1 MRSAASFRAAL
12 EVLDIAEADAAAA
25 ARTDLACRIAG
36 LRGNVLSRMGRADEG
51 LPTVRD
57 ALDRALRLGLQV
69 PAAEI
74 YQRLADSLEHSGD
87 YRAAGRAYENAYE
100 FCAANDLAATGQ
112 LCRACATVVMFQR
125 GRWDRAALAVRR
137 CSRRRR
143 RDAARADRCLRCPR
157 PRACDARKYDR
168 GPVRPCSMHGLA
180 PLPSTSSRWRS
191 CRCGASPC
199 SRRLVGGR
207 TGPLESYRHILGRCR
222 DTEERHYCLPVLQFA
237 AAGFAAAGARADL
250 GATTALLG
258 EVAARTGQ
266 PEAEAAFAYAL
277 AECTGD
283 DEDPAA
289 AAAPLRRALTLLD
302 GLHLPIADIL
312 VRRRL
317 AIAIHGS
324 DEGRAALQE
333 ALRTARRLKA
343 DTLVNWL
350 GTDRD
355 ERPTPTRPLTDRE
368 AQVMRLVG
376 DGMTSR
382 AIASQLFLSVR
393 TVEMHVRNAIAKLGC
408 RTRAEA
414 VRQLQR
420 STGPH

>member
-100 FCAANDLAATGQ
+100 FCAANDFAATGQ

-125 GRWDRAALAVRR
+125 GRWDRAGSLCAAVLDD
-137 CSRRRR
+137 
-143 RDAARADRCLRCPR
+143 DAAMPHARTVASGVLGLVHVMRGNRTAAGKALL
-157 PRACDARKYDR
+157 DARTRAVAIDL
-168 GPVRPCSMHGLA
+168 VAMEILSMWGLA
-180 PLPSTSSRWRS
+180 LLEE
-191 CRCGASPC
+191 A
-199 SRRLVGGR
+199 GGR
-207 TGPLESYRHILGRCR
+207 PDRAVESYRHILGRCR
-222 DTEERHYCLPVLQFA
+222 DTEESHYCLPVLQFA
-237 AAGFAAAGARADL
+237 AAGFAAAGARVDL

-289 AAAPLRRALTLLD
+289 AVAPLRRALTLLD

-317 AIAIHGS
+317 AIAIRGS

-393 TVEMHVRNAIAKLGC
+393 TVEMHVRNAVAKLGC